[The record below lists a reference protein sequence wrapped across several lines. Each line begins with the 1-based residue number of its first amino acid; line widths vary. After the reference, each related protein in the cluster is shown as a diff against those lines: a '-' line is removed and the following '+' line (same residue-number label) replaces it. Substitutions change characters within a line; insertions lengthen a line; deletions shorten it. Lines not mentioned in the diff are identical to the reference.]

1 MLSIE
6 RHLDLLRIGIADCRY
21 HISIYDTAL
30 EIVGITICLQ
40 LVTGE
45 IILVQACDVN
55 DLLLIPDTLELQ
67 VMYRHD
73 RLDTMVER
81 VIIEAVLNIYRDQ
94 SCLPVM
100 AVDDIRTE
108 IQRRHCRQCCFTE
121 KCKLLNILENI
132 AIWMK
137 SCEIEL
143 IIDKIEMNSLILHL

>member
-1 MLSIE
+1 
-6 RHLDLLRIGIADCRY
+6 
-21 HISIYDTAL
+21 
-30 EIVGITICLQ
+30 
-40 LVTGE
+40 
-45 IILVQACDVN
+45 
-55 DLLLIPDTLELQ
+55 
-67 VMYRHD
+67 MYRHD
-73 RLDTMVER
+73 RLDTMVEW

-143 IIDKIEMNSLILHL
+143 IIDKIEGDPFIYIFKNSDITALSQVIHIKMIYISKIAQKFILDTEILRDHDPHIKIFFIKTFR